1 MLNTQL
7 GPDDQNIQIEAV
19 AVFLKIFEADMNI
32 LFIICKVK
40 NDSLPSKSKE
50 ELSHNP
56 HIKIKGGK

>member
-19 AVFLKIFEADMNI
+19 AVFVKIFEVDMNI

-40 NDSLPSKSKE
+40 NDSLSSKSKE
-50 ELSHNP
+50 EFNHNP
-56 HIKIKGGK
+56 HMKRR